1 MRRMRVVTFDVE
13 PHQWEMTEIGQAAW
27 LSCSQPSRVYFHHLE
42 NIHICYFFQFCIS
55 REWLCWFTN
64 CKVTIYSIHSSEMS
78 GRSCVVGL
86 QDVLVKPS
94 VFLSR
99 GTLAKG
105 GSIPCHSWKSITQ
118 YVLAVLIVYYICR
131 T

>member
-1 MRRMRVVTFDVE
+1 
-13 PHQWEMTEIGQAAW
+13 MTEIGQAAW
-27 LSCSQPSRVYFHHLE
+27 LSRSHRSRVYNHLSSE
-42 NIHICYFFQFCIS
+42 YSFVSKIYQCCPIYIRERLLIPTVGDIH
-55 REWLCWFTN
+55 
-64 CKVTIYSIHSSEMS
+64 SIHSSEMS
-78 GRSCVVGL
+78 GRSCVAGL
-86 QDVLVKPS
+86 QDVLVEPS

-105 GSIPCHSWKSITQ
+105 GSIPCHSWKSITK